1 MKTQWLQSIFVWLCL
16 TLMANPIFIFSLQA
30 EDPPPTHC
38 QLKKNGSI
46 WTTINNSVMLK
57 AGL

>member
-1 MKTQWLQSIFVWLCL
+1 
-16 TLMANPIFIFSLQA
+16 MANPIFIFSLQA